1 MMRMKRTWC
10 STFIANAKMPKRN
23 LPNLKSLQ
31 QVKAYRVYFKKNG
44 INLTKLVYAESLLEV
59 LNQFKKLDVILI
71 KQIDLLPD
79 GEIDVISLN

>member
-1 MMRMKRTWC
+1 MMRMRLTWC
-10 STFIANAKMPKRN
+10 SIFIASVRMPKRN

-59 LNQFKKLDVILI
+59 LNQFVNMEVVMI
-71 KQIDLLPD
+71 KELDLLPEGD
-79 GEIDVISLN
+79 IDIISLN

>member
-1 MMRMKRTWC
+1 ML
-10 STFIANAKMPKRN
+10 KRN

-59 LNQFKKLDVILI
+59 LNQFKNLDVILV
-71 KQIDLLPD
+71 KQIDMLPD

>member
-1 MMRMKRTWC
+1 ML
-10 STFIANAKMPKRN
+10 KRN

-59 LNQFKKLDVILI
+59 LNQFKGIEVVMVKEVDMLPEGD
-71 KQIDLLPD
+71 ID
-79 GEIDVISLN
+79 IISLN

>member
-1 MMRMKRTWC
+1 ML
-10 STFIANAKMPKRN
+10 KRN
-23 LPNLKSLQ
+23 LPNLKYLL

-59 LNQFKKLDVILI
+59 VNQFKKMEVILI
-71 KQIDLLPD
+71 KQIDMLPD